1 MSAFR
6 RVALLQSHPRTP
18 VWHDYYVPDLV
29 ELASLAA
36 AIRPFVE
43 EVAIPVGPTDRDP
56 LHAFESYLRRHRPDL
71 VGISSFTCGAGSA
84 RRYAALAH
92 RHGAV
97 VVMGGYH
104 PSALPEEVLAC
115 PDVDVVVRGEGEATF
130 AELVRTGSP
139 EGVAGTSFRR
149 DGQIVHNP
157 AREPIQD
164 LDALPRP
171 LRELRPRRCGLA
183 GADYHT
189 DTVYASRGC
198 RGRCVFCAN
207 HLVGGAWRPRR
218 VDAILAELFS
228 IPPLPRGRRKK
239 VKFWDSS
246 FLAEPERVETLCQG
260 IIEHG
265 LDRHFRYVA
274 ESRAEDVVRGA
285 AVLPI
290 MQRASFARIG
300 CGVESPNRR
309 THATLRK
316 GLNLDHVGRAAELLA
331 GAGLQFSKFLIV
343 GHEGEDEADILAY
356 PEYALSH
363 GTRLQ
368 NTTFFIMTPY
378 PGTELAARMTAA
390 GTIASRNWDLYT
402 NHGAV
407 ISPGGIGPRR
417 LQLLHAAVAMRYKC
431 SRRFAAGRSAAEILA
446 ACFEP
451 LLLLATVE
459 LQRDGAVADAEVAGV
474 IHDALAAADGVATRP
489 VRRARRRVRERLVAC
504 FHADGRAPRLIGVA
518 RLGDEERLLLGAEA
532 ERLAGAIRV
541 HVSLERLVALARRL
555 DHRRLAADGMTLAHN
570 PRAFRLAWLPSFA
583 RELAAALLGLAG
595 MLGFHLRRRF
605 FAAFDRR

>member
-29 ELASLAA
+29 ELAGLAA
-36 AIRPFVE
+36 VIRPLVE

-56 LHAFESYLRRHRPDL
+56 LPAFERYLRRHRPDL
-71 VGISSFTCGAGSA
+71 VGISSFTCGANSA
-84 RRYAALAH
+84 RQYAALAR

-115 PDVDVVVRGEGEATF
+115 PDVDVVVRGEGETTF

-139 EGVAGTSFRR
+139 DGVAGTSFRR

-157 AREPIQD
+157 ARETIKD
-164 LDALPRP
+164 LDALPLP
-171 LRELRPRRCGLA
+171 LRELRPERCGLR
-183 GADYHT
+183 GIDYHT

-207 HLVGGAWRPRR
+207 HLVGGNWRPRS
-218 VDAILAELFS
+218 VDAILAELLT

-246 FLAEPERVETLCQG
+246 FLAEPERVERLCEG
-260 IIEHG
+260 IIAHG
-265 LDRHFRYVA
+265 LDLRFRYVA

-343 GHEGEDEADILAY
+343 GHDGEDETDILAY

-368 NTTFFIMTPY
+368 NTTFFVMTPY
-378 PGTELAARMTAA
+378 PGTELAARMAAA
-390 GTIASRNWDLYT
+390 GTIESRDWDLYT

-407 ISPGGIGPRR
+407 VSPAGIDARR
-417 LQLLHAAVAMRYKC
+417 LQVLHAAVALRTKC
-431 SRRFAAGRSAAEILA
+431 ARRFAAGRSAQGIIS

-459 LQRDGAVADAEVAGV
+459 LQRDGAATRGAVAATL
-474 IHDALAAADGVATRP
+474 HDALAAAASTAGRP
-489 VRRARRRVRERLVAC
+489 ARPGRRRARERLVAC
-504 FHADGRAPRLIGVA
+504 FHATGRAPLVIGVA
-518 RLGDEERLLLGAEA
+518 RGGSEERLLLGAAA
-532 ERLAGAIRV
+532 ERLAGAIPV
-541 HVSLERLVALARRL
+541 HVSLERLVGLAQRL
-555 DHRRLAADGMTLAHN
+555 DHRRLAADGMTLIQN
-570 PRAFRLAWLPSFA
+570 PRAFRIAWLPSFGRQIA
-583 RELAAALLGLAG
+583 IAVAGLAG
-595 MLGFHLRRRF
+595 MLAFHVRRRLS
-605 FAAFDRR
+605 AAVTAR